1 MYLNCSIYK
10 KHKIMNNEHTDD
22 TFLARWLNNDLTKEE
37 LLEFQKT
44 ETYKDYVKINKAVG
58 YFEGPNF
65 NKEKVFDALQSK
77 VKNQPKVKK
86 LVPNWMYAAAASI
99 AILFSFVYFLT
110 NSNESFTTSFGEQMA
125 IVLPDGSEVQLNSK
139 SSLSYKKS
147 DWFDGERTLEL
158 KGEGYFK
165 VKKGSKFSV
174 NSENGKV
181 SVLGTQFNVKTLG
194 SYFEVLCY
202 EGKVQVENKD
212 TKEILTQ
219 GLSFRKIDK
228 NISEKGSFN
237 ASKPLWLIGESSFKN
252 VPLNF
257 VLDEIEKQYNVK
269 INNKNVNLSML
280 YTGTFSNNQLDLALQ
295 TICVP
300 LSIQFVVNNNTVT
313 ISKK

>member
-1 MYLNCSIYK
+1 
-10 KHKIMNNEHTDD
+10 MNNEHTDD
-22 TFLARWLNNDLTKEE
+22 TFLARWLKNDLTQEE
-37 LLEFQKT
+37 LLAFQKT
-44 ETYKDYVKINKAVG
+44 ETYKDYVRINSAVKN
-58 YFEGPNF
+58 FEAPHF
-65 NKEKVFDALQSK
+65 EKEKVFNAIQSNIK
-77 VKNQPKVKK
+77 KQPKIKK

-110 NSNESFTTSFGEQMA
+110 NSNETFTTSFGEQMA

-158 KGEGYFK
+158 NGEGYFK

-181 SVLGTQFNVKTLG
+181 SVLGTQFNVKTTNR
-194 SYFEVLCY
+194 YFEVLCY

-228 NISEKGSFN
+228 NISEKGSFK
-237 ASKPLWLIGESSFKN
+237 ALKPLWLQGESSFKN
-252 VPLNF
+252 VPLNY

-269 INNKNVNLSML
+269 ISNKNVNLSML

-295 TICVP
+295 TICIP
-300 LSIQFVVNNNTVT
+300 LSIQFTIEGDIVT